1 MPETHNTAYA
11 INRLTDT
18 EVYAAYIDTVQ
29 RGGTGF
35 FLQDYPSLTERLFRK
50 LRQFGKI
57 TAQDNDDAA
66 KELRRKVRESRLV
79 LKEGVKLDFLGSW
92 LNGKVLPHLSSSP
105 ETRTNTYKLAA
116 ALELNYEQTVI
127 LFEKIL
133 FMPSF
138 YLRRKEEFL
147 YYAFIR
153 YRGNEEVTWYT
164 AANRLFNRLK
174 LEQQKVKEPEILP
187 TLLVREAIEE
197 IAQNDEKLC
206 QYIRNNWSD
215 FDCKTNEMM
224 TARDT
229 IATVLLP
236 ECAVNIIAEI
246 RKNEIRKN
254 ESQPDCDPRFSRSVL
269 GENFPPDAEGIRA
282 AVTNHTLACNDTVID
297 GIIGYRQRGNRQR
310 DLRCPIAKIST
321 LPKEITFC
329 FPTGAILGKILNNG
343 DVSMR
348 QVVKCYKLLL
358 FYYFFST
365 PDLYQIAQPNN
376 QAEIRKRFD
385 AFRELQQLT
394 CPTGYQLPDRGET
407 SMLAYNPE
415 DPYDRL
421 FLFSALQPDPIN
433 TLRSIIRSAVL
444 ADDKSKV

>member
-1 MPETHNTAYA
+1 MPEVHNTAYA
-11 INRLTDT
+11 MRRLTDP
-18 EVYAAYIDTVQ
+18 EVYAAFIDTIQ
-29 RGGTGF
+29 RGGTDF
-35 FLQDYPSLTERLFRK
+35 FLQDYPSFTERLFRK

-79 LKEGVKLDFLGSW
+79 RKEGVKLDFLGSW
-92 LNGKVLPHLSSSP
+92 LNGKVSPHLSSSP

-133 FMPSF
+133 FAPSF

-153 YRGNEEVTWYT
+153 YRDNEEVTWYT
-164 AANRLFNRLK
+164 SANRLFNRLQQEK
-174 LEQQKVKEPEILP
+174 LAAKEPEILP
-187 TLLVREAIEE
+187 TLLVREELE
-197 IAQNDEKLC
+197 KIAQNDEKLC

-246 RKNEIRKN
+246 RKNKA
-254 ESQPDCDPRFSRSVL
+254 QPDCDPRFFWKYI
-269 GENFPPDAEGIRA
+269 GENVPPDAEGIRA
-282 AVTNHTLACNDTVID
+282 AVTDHTLACNDTVID

-310 DLRCPIAKIST
+310 GLRYPIAKIST

-329 FPTGAILGKILNNG
+329 FPTGAILGEILNNS

-376 QAEIRKRFD
+376 LTEIRKRFD

-444 ADDKSKV
+444 ADDKTKV

>member
-1 MPETHNTAYA
+1 MPEVHNTAYA
-11 INRLTDT
+11 MRRLTDP
-18 EVYAAYIDTVQ
+18 EVYAAYIDTIQ
-29 RGGTGF
+29 RGGTDF
-35 FLQDYPSLTERLFRK
+35 FLQDYPSFTERLFRK

-57 TAQDNDDAA
+57 TAQNNDDAV

-79 LKEGVKLDFLGSW
+79 RKEGVKLDFLGSW
-92 LNGKVLPHLSSSP
+92 LNGKVSPHLSSSP

-133 FMPSF
+133 FAPSF

-153 YRGNEEVTWYT
+153 YRDNEEVTWYT
-164 AANRLFNRLK
+164 SANRLFNRL
-174 LEQQKVKEPEILP
+174 QQEKQAAKEPEVLP
-187 TLLVREAIEE
+187 TLLVREELE
-197 IAQNDEKLC
+197 KIAQNDEKLC

-246 RKNEIRKN
+246 RKNE
-254 ESQPDCDPRFSRSVL
+254 SPPDCDPRFSRSEL
-269 GENFPPDAEGIRA
+269 GENFPPDSEGIRT
-282 AVTNHTLACNDTVID
+282 AVTDHTLACNDTVID
-297 GIIGYRQRGNRQR
+297 GIIGYRQRVCER
-310 DLRCPIAKIST
+310 PIAKIST

-329 FPTGAILGKILNNG
+329 FPTGAILGKILNKEEP
-343 DVSMR
+343 SMR

-358 FYYFFST
+358 FYYIFST
-365 PDLYQIAQPNN
+365 PGLFKMTDSNN
-376 QAEIRKRFD
+376 QEEIRKQRFD
-385 AFRELQQLT
+385 AFRELHRLT
-394 CPTGYQLPDRGET
+394 CPGGYQLPDRGET

-444 ADDKSKV
+444 ADDKSKA